1 MREGRYTYKDLVI
14 KIAVGEDTTRTT
26 HTTKVRFRQ
35 NTADTLLGFKIAA
48 FRTDGYTQIY
58 NGVNLFSLLPWDKT
72 LEVTPAK
79 TYPKQIKSFAYQYPF
94 FQKALWS
101 LNLHNNVEGRTI
113 KLVGTEVFQGQLCY
127 KLSLDSELSRKNR
140 TEMFCYVSVRSFLP
154 VRELTTL
161 RSTIGKAEEIL
172 IFDYSVSAIQAGP
185 VPESDFTKERLG
197 EYTREKEYNPQDDA
211 TAGELL
217 PAGTAAP
224 AWQLP
229 VIGSDSLKLSDL
241 KGKIVVMDFWY
252 KACAPCQKQMI
263 ALQKLHDTFPPNDV
277 VFVGINTIDDPV
289 RDKLAAFLK
298 LRNVTM
304 QSVYKG
310 NSIVKQYNVTS
321 SPALFVIDRTG
332 RVVHTISGW
341 TPDVVETI
349 HNVLTNELA
358 RN

>member
-1 MREGRYTYKDLVI
+1 M
-14 KIAVGEDTTRTT
+14 
-26 HTTKVRFRQ
+26 
-35 NTADTLLGFKIAA
+35 
-48 FRTDGYTQIY
+48 
-58 NGVNLFSLLPWDKT
+58 LPWDKT

-197 EYTREKEYNPQDDA
+197 EYTREKRIQP
-211 TAGELL
+211 
-217 PAGTAAP
+217 
-224 AWQLP
+224 
-229 VIGSDSLKLSDL
+229 
-241 KGKIVVMDFWY
+241 
-252 KACAPCQKQMI
+252 
-263 ALQKLHDTFPPNDV
+263 
-277 VFVGINTIDDPV
+277 
-289 RDKLAAFLK
+289 
-298 LRNVTM
+298 
-304 QSVYKG
+304 
-310 NSIVKQYNVTS
+310 
-321 SPALFVIDRTG
+321 TG
-332 RVVHTISGW
+332 RCYCW
-341 TPDVVETI
+341 
-349 HNVLTNELA
+349 
-358 RN
+358 